1 MSRWFIKMR
10 KWCISECL
18 LSSMEKN
25 IWAWHMIKIAECHAS
40 TQLEWQSQSDK
51 MVFITT
57 QWITVPD
64 PNLQKGHSNLLFLSL
79 VWCWFS
85 ILKVE
90 SESVLTYIESY
101 GFASSDNKL
110 QSRVGNSNQS
120 NKQKESV
127 VDLLLNVDALLA
139 ISRSPLKS
147 TAPPFTVTMAYFD
160 PYPFHC

>member
-1 MSRWFIKMR
+1 MPRHSSNDKVSRIKWF
-10 KWCISECL
+10 SEQHSEL
-18 LSSMEKN
+18 QFLS
-25 IWAWHMIKIAECHAS
+25 
-40 TQLEWQSQSDK
+40 
-51 MVFITT
+51 
-57 QWITVPD
+57 PD